1 MALRSSID
9 KHDEHVIDHTPSHVE
24 KSPQAIEIGTF
35 RVFGLDPEDADF
47 YTNYPEEKR
56 KKVFHKVDIRLV
68 PMLALLYLI
77 CHIDRANIGNAKIE
91 GMVEDLGMSGVQ
103 YNTVLSIF
111 FIPYV
116 LLEVPS
122 NILLKKFK
130 RPSMYLGILTLSW
143 GIIMTCTGLVQN
155 FAGLMTTRVLL
166 GIFEAGFFPG
176 AIYLCSYWY
185 MPKDLST
192 RISYFYCAS
201 ALSGAFSGLLAAGI
215 AKMDGVAGLEGWRW
229 IFILEGL
236 ATVALG
242 VACFFFLIDTPALST
257 RWLDPEEIRYL
268 ELSMFIK
275 QGGGY
280 REESNVR
287 WKDIKMVLTNW
298 RIYVQ
303 AYFLMC
309 QSALSY
315 GIKFTLPT
323 ITKAMGFSNTVA
335 QLTSAPPYVA
345 AAISAIC
352 FAKVSDRFFWRMP
365 FVATPMTIV
374 AVAYSVILSLNGA
387 LEEKKA
393 VAYFAVVLAVV
404 GIYPIQAA
412 AASWNAN
419 NIAPASRRAV
429 GIALMNCVGNVGGI
443 VGSFM
448 YLESEK
454 PKYHTGFGLSLAFG
468 GTGLIVSLLLEWSY
482 KMANSHKAK
491 IAEEAKAKYTEEQLF
506 DMGDRSPLF
515 KHVLPLRGASQ
526 MRRMR

>member
-1 MALRSSID
+1 MAPGRPVGKDDVDSID
-9 KHDEHVIDHTPSHVE
+9 QKCTHLESASRP
-24 KSPQAIEIGTF
+24 IEIGGF
-35 RVFGLDPEDADF
+35 RVLGLDPEDAEF
-47 YTNYPEEKR
+47 YSNFPEERR
-56 KKVFHKVDIRLV
+56 KKVFRKVDVRLI
-68 PMLALLYLI
+68 PMLAALYLI

-91 GMVEDLGMSGVQ
+91 GMIEDLGMTGVQ

-116 LLEVPS
+116 LFEIPS

-130 RPSMYLGILTLSW
+130 RPSTYLGILVLGW
-143 GIIMTCTGLVQN
+143 GIIMTCTGLVKN
-155 FAGLMTTRVLL
+155 FGGLMTTRVLL

-201 ALSGAFSGLLAAGI
+201 ALSGAFSGLLAAAI
-215 AKMDGVAGLEGWRW
+215 AQMDGVAGLEGWRW
-229 IFILEGL
+229 IFIIEGL
-236 ATVALG
+236 ATVVLG
-242 VACFFFLIDTPALST
+242 IACFLLLIDTPALSK
-257 RWLDPEEIRYL
+257 RWLDPEEIRFL

-275 QGGGY
+275 QGGKFH
-280 REESNVR
+280 EESGVKWR
-287 WKDIKMVLTNW
+287 DLKMVLMNW
-298 RIYVQ
+298 RVYVQ
-303 AYFLMC
+303 SYFLLC

-315 GIKFTLPT
+315 GTKFTLPT
-323 ITKAMGFSNTVA
+323 ITKAMGFSTTNA

-345 AAISAIC
+345 GAVSAII
-352 FAKVSDRFFWRMP
+352 FARLSDRFFWRMP
-365 FVATPMTIV
+365 FVAISLMIVTI
-374 AVAYSVILSLNGA
+374 AYAILISLQGA
-387 LEEKKA
+387 LEAKRGP
-393 VAYFAVVLAVV
+393 AYFSVVFAVI

-454 PKYHTGFGLSLAFG
+454 PKYYTGFGLSLAFG
-468 GTGLIVSLLLEWSY
+468 GTGIIVALLLEWSY
-482 KMANSHKAK
+482 KVANARKAK
-491 IAEEAKAKYTEEQLF
+491 ISEEARAKYTEEELF
-506 DMGDRSPLF
+506 DMGDKSPLF
-515 KHVLPLRGASQ
+515 KHVL
-526 MRRMR
+526 

>member
-1 MALRSSID
+1 MTAKSSID
-9 KHDEHVIDHTPSHVE
+9 KNDLDVLDHKASSHLE
-24 KSPQAIEIGTF
+24 RAPEAIEIGIF
-35 RVFGLDPEDADF
+35 RVYGLDPQDADF
-47 YTNYPEEKR
+47 YNNYPEEKR
-56 KKVFHKVDIRLV
+56 KKVFHKVDVRLV
-68 PMLALLYLI
+68 PALALLYLI

-91 GMVEDLGMSGVQ
+91 GMVDDLGMTGVQ

-130 RPSMYLGILTLSW
+130 RPSMYLGILTTCW
-143 GIIMTCTGLVQN
+143 GTIMTCTGLVQN
-155 FAGLMTTRVLL
+155 FGGLMTTRVLL

-185 MPKDLST
+185 MPKDLSV

-215 AKMDGVAGLEGWRW
+215 AEMDGVGGLEGWRW

-236 ATVALG
+236 ATVLLG
-242 VACFFFLIDTPALST
+242 VGCFFLLIDTPALST
-257 RWLDPEEIRYL
+257 RWLEPEEIRYL

-275 QGGGY
+275 QGGGFH
-280 REESNVR
+280 EENSVK
-287 WKDIKMVLTNW
+287 WKDIKMVITNW

-303 AYFLMC
+303 AYFLLC

-323 ITKAMGFSNTVA
+323 ITKSMGFSNTNA

-345 AAISAIC
+345 AAISAIV
-352 FAKVSDRFFWRMP
+352 FAKISDRFFWRMP
-365 FVATPMTIV
+365 FVVAPMAIV
-374 AVAYSVILSLNGA
+374 AIAYSIIISLNGA
-387 LEEKKA
+387 LEEKKG
-393 VAYFAVVLAVV
+393 VAYFSVVLAVI

-419 NIAPASRRAV
+419 NIAPSSRRAV

-448 YLESEK
+448 YLEREK
-454 PKYHTGFGLSLAFG
+454 PKYYTGFGLSLAFG
-468 GTGLIVSLLLEWSY
+468 STGLIVALLLELSY
-482 KMANSHKAK
+482 KMENTRKAK
-491 IAEEAKAKYTEEQLF
+491 IADEAKEKYTEEQLF
-506 DMGDRSPLF
+506 EMGDRSPLF
-515 KHVLPLRGASQ
+515 KHVL
-526 MRRMR
+526 